1 MKYFMLAALLIGCGE
16 DEKDSASEEVVEESE
31 QEEEESEESE
41 DTSES
46 E

>member
-16 DEKDSASEEVVEESE
+16 DEKDSASEEAA
-31 QEEEESEESE
+31 EESEEPE
-41 DTSES
+41 DSSES